1 MCTSHAEKRCRF
13 NERFKDVLVLKGEY
27 DGHVK
32 QAEMVKATARK
43 YKEKYHK
50 HIRASKGG

>member
-32 QAEMVKATARK
+32 
-43 YKEKYHK
+43 
-50 HIRASKGG
+50 